1 MKKKAI
7 IAAVILIVIGSV
19 ASFFVYSYFNP
30 KIEIL
35 VGGTVEKKDWYF
47 ESVVFAKKR
56 KIRYAY
62 T

>member
-35 VGGTVEKKDWYF
+35 VGGPVEKKGL
-47 ESVVFAKKR
+47 VL
-56 KIRYAY
+56 
-62 T
+62 